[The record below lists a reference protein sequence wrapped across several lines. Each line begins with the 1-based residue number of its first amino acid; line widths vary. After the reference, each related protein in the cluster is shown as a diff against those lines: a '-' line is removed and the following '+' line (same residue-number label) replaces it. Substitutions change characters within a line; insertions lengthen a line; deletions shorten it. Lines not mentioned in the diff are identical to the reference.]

1 MRTEEAS
8 GPAGGRFGR
17 LERGIG
23 GHRGAELGL
32 GRRQSWPHLG
42 LAGQAAGSSDAA
54 AEQRQDGTAGSGSHG
69 DSKQGGEPGLRRD
82 GGGGAA
88 WPSHDWELERLE
100 ELEEARCGGGA
111 AAAMELSPALAMR
124 A

>member
-1 MRTEEAS
+1 VTVV
-8 GPAGGRFGR
+8 G
-17 LERGIG
+17 
-23 GHRGAELGL
+23 
-32 GRRQSWPHLG
+32 
-42 LAGQAAGSSDAA
+42 GSSAMVERRRSTGRPSRTRRWPWPATLQAAA
-54 AEQRQDGTAGSGSHG
+54 AEQCQDGTAGSGSHG